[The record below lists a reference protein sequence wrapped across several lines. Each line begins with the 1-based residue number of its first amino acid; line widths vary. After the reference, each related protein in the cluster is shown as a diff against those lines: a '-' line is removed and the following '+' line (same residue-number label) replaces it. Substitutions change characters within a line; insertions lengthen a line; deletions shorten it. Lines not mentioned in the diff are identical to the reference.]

1 MITSGYSKSS
11 NSSEFNPISQK
22 YYEMICEIIVSTTMC
37 GMFLIFCQLSFVNNF
52 MVKNNFSEPQNHQK
66 LNISR
71 PIYFKKYSYLKNPKK
86 DLTQINWKD
95 LFFRKKIFFL
105 RTWRFFQDC
114 KTLIVMLFY
123 TKYIFLYTLYF
134 FCKGDYLILI

>member
-1 MITSGYSKSS
+1 MGFIWSTTFSQLVSWTSQKVKGGWKSLLTIFVKKLIPSGYSKSS
-11 NSSEFNPISQK
+11 NSSEFTPILQK

-37 GMFLIFCQLSFVNNF
+37 GMFLIFCPLSFANSF
-52 MVKNNFSEPQNHQK
+52 MVKNNFSEPQNHLK

-95 LFFRKKIFFL
+95 LFFRKKTFS
-105 RTWRFFQDC
+105 
-114 KTLIVMLFY
+114 
-123 TKYIFLYTLYF
+123 
-134 FCKGDYLILI
+134 